1 MSPDGGRKLP
11 QGRIKRMT
19 RLQDY
24 LEFQRDRINGRLD
37 QLVPAAAEPPRLA
50 EAMRYSLLLPGK
62 RLRPILALAVAQM
75 LRGRPEDVLDPACAV
90 ELVHASSLIL
100 DDLPCMDNA
109 ALRRGKP
116 TNHLTFGE
124 DVAILAAFGLL
135 NRAFEILAEAPAV
148 GAKGA
153 ALAELRR
160 SFARA
165 IGAAGLIGGQIV
177 DLESTDKAIHFETL
191 EYIHSHKT
199 GALFGCA
206 AEVGA
211 RLAGASQREL
221 AAILAYAKNLGLAFQ
236 IVDDLLDVIGD
247 PQQTGKQVRQDLKK
261 TTFVSF
267 SGVAGARA
275 LVAELLGHAVE
286 ALKPFGGRAE
296 LLVQLADYVGQRGE

>member
-1 MSPDGGRKLP
+1 VP
-11 QGRIKRMT
+11 

-24 LEFQRDRINGRLD
+24 LKFQRDRIERRLAE
-37 QLVPAAAEPPRLA
+37 LVPETAEPPRLA

-62 RLRPILALAVAQM
+62 RLRPILSLAVAQM

-90 ELVHASSLIL
+90 ELAHTSSLIL

-109 ALRRGKP
+109 GLRRGQP
-116 TNHLTFGE
+116 TNHLVFGE
-124 DVAILAAFGLL
+124 DLAILAAFALL
-135 NRAFEILAEAPAV
+135 NRAYEVLAEAPAV

-160 SFARA
+160 SLTAA
-165 IGAAGLIGGQIV
+165 IGAAGLIGGQVV
-177 DLESTDKAIHFETL
+177 DLESTDKDINFETL

-199 GALFGCA
+199 GALFCCA

-211 RLAGASQREL
+211 RLAGASQRDL
-221 AAILAYAKNLGLAFQ
+221 ATIAAYAKNLGLAFQ

-247 PQQTGKQVRQDLKK
+247 PKQTGKQVRQDLKK

-286 ALKPFGGRAE
+286 ALKPFGNRAE
-296 LLVQLADYVGQRGE
+296 LLIQLAAYVGQRGE